1 MQIKR
6 LLDDRDVF
14 VGDRMFDAQGRSY
27 GFVEHSGGE
36 LVVAAEDGRP
46 TCFKPEALGCYVTHV
61 NRTDLGLAITEG
73 SN

>member
-6 LLDDRDVF
+6 LLDDQEVF
-14 VGDRMFDAQGRSY
+14 IGDRVLDAQGRSY
-27 GFVEHSGGE
+27 AFLEHSSDE

-46 TCFKPEALGCYVTHV
+46 TCFKPEALGCYVIHV
-61 NRTDLGLAITEG
+61 NRTDRGLAITEG

>member
-6 LLDDRDVF
+6 LLDDREVF
-14 VGDRMFDAQGRSY
+14 IGDKVLDAQGRSY
-27 GFVEHSGGE
+27 AFLEHSSDE